1 MVSAIN
7 HTAESWRVIDH
18 AEDALARNDVPEAA
32 ALIWDSAA
40 CAMRSIAESR
50 GLRIEVEYDLVRVG
64 RKLAREFGQSDI
76 ATLTVVAHTTPWLVD
91 EGWINKDSV
100 EWGAGEIKK
109 LLEILD
115 GLDIA

>member
-1 MVSAIN
+1 MVSVIN
-7 HTAESWRVIDH
+7 HTAESWRVIDR
-18 AEDALARNDVPEAA
+18 AEDALARDEVQEAA

-50 GLRIEVEYDLVRVG
+50 DWRIEVEYDLVRAG
-64 RKLAREFGQSDI
+64 RKLARESGQDDI
-76 ATLTVVAHTTPWLVD
+76 STLTVVAHTTPWLVE
-91 EGWINKDSV
+91 EGWIDKSWV
-100 EWGAGEIKK
+100 EWVAGEIKK

>member
-7 HTAESWRVIDH
+7 HTTESWRVIDH
-18 AEDALARNDVPEAA
+18 AEDALARNDVPGAA

-50 GLRIEVEYDLVRVG
+50 GWKSQEEYDLVHAG
-64 RKLAREFGQSDI
+64 FELARETGNDDI
-76 ATLTVVAHTTPWLVD
+76 STLVTVAHTTPWLVD